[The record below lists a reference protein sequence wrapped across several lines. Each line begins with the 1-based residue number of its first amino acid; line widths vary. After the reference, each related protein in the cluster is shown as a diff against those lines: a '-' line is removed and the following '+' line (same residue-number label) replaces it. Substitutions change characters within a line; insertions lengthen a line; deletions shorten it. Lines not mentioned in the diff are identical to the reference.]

1 MTPKAIAVTGS
12 TGFVG
17 SSLVP
22 ALSQAGYPVARIAS
36 REPIE
41 IFPDARCLIHLA
53 AIAHRPD
60 TDKDDSAYFRV
71 NRDLA
76 LNVARKAAESGIP
89 HMIHFSTSKV
99 SGGSYEDDPM
109 TAQDAYS
116 RSKAEA
122 EAGLQAIAA
131 ETGMHITC
139 LRPPVI
145 YGPGVKGNIRRLFE
159 KIAGGRPLPSGA
171 LLAQRSVLGIDNLTS
186 AVQHLME
193 RPHGF
198 QVFHVADTEPVT
210 TGQLV
215 DIAAHA
221 MGVKA
226 RVVPVPRIA
235 IKTVGRLLGRGRDVE
250 RLTTDSVLDTS
261 RIQATEWTP
270 PFLTREGFAAAA
282 RAFVGGR

>member
-1 MTPKAIAVTGS
+1 MAQCVLTGP

-17 SSLVP
+17 SNLAP
-22 ALSQAGYPVARIAS
+22 ALAAAGHKLHPL
-36 REPIE
+36 
-41 IFPDARCLIHLA
+41 DARSLPTKLPKASLLIHLA

-60 TDKDDSAYFRV
+60 TDKDDSAYFRI

-76 LNVARKAAESGIP
+76 LDVARKAAAAGIP

-99 SGGSYEDDPM
+99 SGGPHEDDPT

-122 EAGLQAIAA
+122 EAGLAAISD

-145 YGPGVKGNIRRLFE
+145 YGPGVKGNIRRLLE
-159 KIAGGRPLPSGA
+159 KVADRRPLPSGA
-171 LLAQRSVLGIDNLTS
+171 LLARRSVLGIDNLTS
-186 AVQHLME
+186 AVGHLME
-193 RPHGF
+193 RPDGF
-198 QVFHVADTEPVT
+198 QVFHVADAEPVT

-215 DIAAHA
+215 DIAAKA

-226 RVVPVPRIA
+226 RIVPVPRIA
-235 IKTVGRLLGRGRDVE
+235 IKAAGRLLGRGRDVE
-250 RLTTDSVLDTS
+250 RLTTDSILDTS
-261 RIQATEWTP
+261 RIEATGWSPSVPTSD
-270 PFLTREGFAAAA
+270 GFAAAA
-282 RAFVGGR
+282 RAYATTA